1 MLDKISFSII
11 MPTYNSE
18 KTIEKALRSVRM
30 QDLPQEE
37 IEILV
42 IDGGSTD
49 ATISI
54 AQRYEAVI
62 LDNPD
67 KLPEYAKRIG
77 FEQARGRWIV
87 MLDSDEV
94 LTSKSQLR
102 CRKQLFE
109 DNPNLHCIMLDKYV
123 PGENCGIACTYATWV
138 GDPFN
143 YIIYGVASQSKVE
156 KNKRYLEKETVH
168 GNIYR
173 YKKEDI
179 IPIGDGGST
188 TIDIQK
194 AKQIFG
200 EEYYSQEFAASA
212 FGRMVMET
220 GCAGCIPDDKLIHY
234 SRTQLK
240 SYLKKLR
247 FRVYA
252 NLHDIKQSGY
262 SNRAEGNSILQKKKY
277 LYVIYTLSIIA
288 PLVDSIRMV
297 IKYRKPSMVLHF
309 AYTYWVAF
317 CIVYELCKK
326 ILHQEH
332 KVESYGK

>member
-1 MLDKISFSII
+1 MLNKISFSII

-18 KTIEKALRSVRM
+18 KTIEKALQSVRM
-30 QDLPQEE
+30 QDLPQSE

-62 LDNPD
+62 LNNPD
-67 KLPEYAKRIG
+67 RLPEYAKRIG
-77 FEQARGRWIV
+77 FEQARGRWLV

-102 CRKQLFE
+102 RRKQLFE
-109 DNPNLHCIMLDKYV
+109 DNSNLHCIMLDKYV
-123 PGENCGIACTYATWV
+123 PGENCGIACAYATWV

-220 GCAGCIPDDKLIHY
+220 EITGCIPDDKVIHY

-262 SNRAEGNSILQKKKY
+262 SNRA
-277 LYVIYTLSIIA
+277 
-288 PLVDSIRMV
+288 
-297 IKYRKPSMVLHF
+297 
-309 AYTYWVAF
+309 
-317 CIVYELCKK
+317 
-326 ILHQEH
+326 
-332 KVESYGK
+332 